1 MDKIQSTIP
10 VEAWSDDDHSLITRV
25 QIVTGKYQ
33 NKFTAVGSLTVWYN
47 GVPSKSRGV
56 CKNLVHTQRHAIEL
70 RPNETITSMKVY
82 SNLIHKFVSGISI
95 STSTGRNLGPFGVAS
110 RVVTHLK
117 SPYQNGYYISS
128 LKGTSGDIL
137 TDLQANFACTY
148 GSPFARG
155 LTDSALESNFNSNS
169 TTSTISS
176 RGSAGYHTD
185 EDQYLTS
192 KSLMVNNHQLQ
203 YELHN
208 RLHGLPDTPM
218 KVSDLSGT
226 GSLLKASKPPPPP
239 RTTGLKSLRTG
250 SHHIPIKSLS
260 RNGSKSSLLT
270 NRPIMAKSTTYSSV

>member
-1 MDKIQSTIP
+1 M
-10 VEAWSDDDHSLITRV
+10 
-25 QIVTGKYQ
+25 
-33 NKFTAVGSLTVWYN
+33 
-47 GVPSKSRGV
+47 
-56 CKNLVHTQRHAIEL
+56 
-70 RPNETITSMKVY
+70 
-82 SNLIHKFVSGISI
+82 
-95 STSTGRNLGPFGVAS
+95 
-110 RVVTHLK
+110 
-117 SPYQNGYYISS
+117 
-128 LKGTSGDIL
+128 

-155 LTDSALESNFNSNS
+155 LANSALESNFNSNS